1 MGKRFDCVAGG
12 CVAIRLPIV
21 LAYVFRCVRTC
32 AALLL
37 DCRSP
42 GRDFVPVEMGRKFA
56 RREKN
61 FVSLTWGR
69 TYEG

>member
-21 LAYVFRCVRTC
+21 LACVFRCVRTY
-32 AALLL
+32 AALLS

-42 GRDFVPVEMGRKFA
+42 GTDLVPV
-56 RREKN
+56 
-61 FVSLTWGR
+61 
-69 TYEG
+69 